1 MDGNVEL
8 LNYIHQNAEMGE
20 DTIKQLLGIAR
31 NDEFK
36 DMLRSQLDEYKLIND
51 MANDKL
57 KELGKSP
64 KDLGAI
70 TKARTY
76 MAINLKTMTNKSPS
90 NISQMMIQGS
100 TMGIIDITK
109 KMKEYSDADKEVMD
123 LAQRLLTFEQ
133 RNVDECKKYLH

>member
-1 MDGNVEL
+1 MDGNVEF

-20 DTIKQLLGIAR
+20 DTIEQLLGIAR

-36 DMLRSQLDEYKLIND
+36 DMLKSQLDEYKLINNI
-51 MANDKL
+51 ANEKL
-57 KELGKSP
+57 NKLGKSP
-64 KDLGAI
+64 KDIGAI

-109 KMKEYSDADKEVMD
+109 KMKEYSDADKEVMQ
-123 LAQRLLTFEQ
+123 LANRLLTFEQ
-133 RNVDECKKYLH
+133 RNVDECKKYLQ

>member
-20 DTIKQLLGIAR
+20 DTIEQLLGIAR

-36 DMLRSQLDEYKLIND
+36 NMLRSQLDEYKMIDD

-64 KDLGAI
+64 KDIGAI

-123 LAQRLLTFEQ
+123 LAQRLLAFEQ